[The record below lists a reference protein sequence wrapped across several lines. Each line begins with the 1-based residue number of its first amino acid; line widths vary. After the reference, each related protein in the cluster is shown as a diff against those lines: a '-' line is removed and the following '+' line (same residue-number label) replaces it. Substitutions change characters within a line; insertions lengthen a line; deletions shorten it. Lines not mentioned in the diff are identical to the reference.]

1 MKDSLIGGGLV
12 FDRILNRMRERVRT
26 RQYVVSVHGEEE
38 MDDDDLTIFDIEHGI
53 LTGTVVARQANGSI

>member
-1 MKDSLIGGGLV
+1 M

-38 MDDDDLTIFDIEHGI
+38 MGVDDLTIFHIEHGI
-53 LTGTVVARQANGSI
+53 LTGTVVARQAKGSI